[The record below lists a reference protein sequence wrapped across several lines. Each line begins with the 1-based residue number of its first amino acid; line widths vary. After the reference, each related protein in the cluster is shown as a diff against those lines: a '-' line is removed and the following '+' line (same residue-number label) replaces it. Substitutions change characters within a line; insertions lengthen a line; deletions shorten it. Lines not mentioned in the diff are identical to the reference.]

1 MKLTNIRFH
10 TVYLAFLVPMLLVM
24 QARAD
29 WPAIDPEDLRMTD
42 LAQQKGA
49 PAVVLLREEVA
60 DDLNNNHSVYMRI
73 KVLNEKGKRYADVEI
88 PYSRRQFRIDGVSG
102 RTVHADGSIVT
113 FSGKVFDKVVVK
125 GKRGRGE
132 EIRVHVKSF
141 TLPDVQVGSI
151 LDFRY
156 ALRYDD
162 HSAFAPEWLVQTE
175 LFQKNATFK
184 FLPYPGDLV
193 LAHDRIGRG
202 SAWTSYLPADGPKP
216 QWHRLMTTSMANS
229 RTANQ
234 YVDLALTNVPPLQ
247 EEPYMPP
254 ANMLRY
260 RVQFY
265 YTVDPSPDAFWKQ
278 EGKFWS
284 KDVEKFLDRKGGIQD
299 LVAKSVAP
307 GDSPEQKLRKLYAFV
322 TTLENQSF
330 RPKRQEEEEKAISL
344 KPNEGA
350 EDVLRQRSGTH
361 DDLNRL
367 FAAMARAAGLP
378 AWMMWVS
385 TRDDTFFQRDLMSTH
400 QLSNEVTVVQL
411 NGKDVFF
418 DPGTKYCPYG
428 LLDWRYSG
436 SQGLRQKS
444 EKETEIVESPLS
456 EYNQAQIQ
464 RLARVQLGED
474 GKVEG
479 TIRVGFYGLEAM
491 ERRQKASMTDAEG
504 RKKLLEDEIRGW
516 LPADSDVTLVG
527 TPNWDDT
534 EPHLAAEFKI
544 SAPMA
549 MSAGK
554 RLLVPVHIFQ
564 TNDKQIF
571 SSSERVNPIYFWYLT
586 REIDEVHI
594 TLPATLEVESLPAND
609 TQKLDY
615 AYYATKQKQET
626 PNTIMASRDL
636 IMGGMAFPVGE
647 YKNLK
652 GFFDKVK
659 AGDDQ
664 QLIVRGAAHADAK

>member
-1 MKLTNIRFH
+1 MKVTNIRIRV
-10 TVYLAFLVPMLLVM
+10 VYLLFLVPIFLVM

-29 WPAIDPEDLRMTD
+29 WPTINPEDLKMTD
-42 LAQQKGA
+42 LAEQKGA

-60 DDLNNNHSVYMRI
+60 DDPNNNHSVYMRI
-73 KVLNEKGKRYADVEI
+73 KVLNENGKRYADVEI
-88 PYSRRQFRIDGVSG
+88 PYSRRQFQVDGVSG
-102 RTVHADGSIVT
+102 RTVHADGSIVP
-113 FSGKVFDKVVVK
+113 FNGKVFDKVVIK

-132 EIRVHVKSF
+132 ELRLHVKSF

-151 LDFRY
+151 LDFHY
-156 ALRYDD
+156 SFRYDD
-162 HSAFAPEWLVQTE
+162 HLFYPPEWVVQNE
-175 LFQKNATFK
+175 LFQKSATFK
-184 FLPYPGDLV
+184 FIPYSGDLV

-202 SAWTSYLPADGPKP
+202 NAWTSYLPSDGPKP
-216 QWHRLMTTSMANS
+216 QWHHVMTGSNA
-229 RTANQ
+229 RTRAVDQ
-234 YVDLALTNVPPLQ
+234 YVDLALTNVPPLK

-254 ANMLRY
+254 ASMLRY

-265 YTVDPSPDAFWKQ
+265 YTIDASPDAFWKQ

-299 LVAKSVAP
+299 FVAKSVAP

-367 FAAMARAAGLP
+367 FAAMARAAGIP
-378 AWMMWVS
+378 AWMMWVP
-385 TRDDTFFQRDLMSTH
+385 TRDDTFFQRELMSTY
-400 QLSNEVTVVQL
+400 QLSNEIAVVQL
-411 NGKDVFF
+411 NGKDVFL

-456 EYNQAQIQ
+456 DYNQAQIQ
-464 RLARVQLGED
+464 RLARVQLSDD

-479 TIRVGFYGLEAM
+479 SLKVGFYGLEAM
-491 ERRQKASMTDAEG
+491 NRRQKASLTDAEG
-504 RKKLLEDEIRGW
+504 RKKLLEDEVRGW
-516 LPADSDVTLVG
+516 LPADSEVTLVG
-527 TPNWDDT
+527 APNWDDT
-534 EPHLAAEFKI
+534 EPHLATEFKI

-549 MSAGK
+549 VGAGK

-564 TNDKQIF
+564 INNKPVF
-571 SSSERVNPIYFWYLT
+571 SSSDRVNPIYFWYLT
-586 REIDEVHI
+586 RELDEVHI
-594 TLPATLEVESLPAND
+594 ALPAVLEVESLPAND

-615 AYYATKQKQET
+615 AYYATSQKQET
-626 PNTIMASRDL
+626 PNTIVARRDL

-664 QLIVRGAAHADAK
+664 QMIARGAAHADAK

>member
-1 MKLTNIRFH
+1 MKLTNIRIRA
-10 TVYLAFLVPMLLVM
+10 VYLAFLVPILLAM
-24 QARAD
+24 PARAD
-29 WPAIDPEDLRMTD
+29 WPAIDPEDLKMTD

-88 PYSRRQFRIDGVSG
+88 PYSRRQFKIDSVSG
-102 RTVHADGSIVT
+102 RTVHADGSIIP
-113 FSGKVFDKVVVK
+113 FNGKVFDKVVVK

-156 ALRYDD
+156 SLRYDD
-162 HSAFAPEWLVQTE
+162 HSAFPPEWIVQTE
-175 LFQKNATFK
+175 LFQKSATFK

-202 SAWTSYLPADGPKP
+202 SAWTSYLPVDGPKP
-216 QWHRLMTTSMANS
+216 QWHRLMTTSMASS

-234 YVDLALTNVPPLQ
+234 YVDLALTNVSPIK

-254 ANMLRY
+254 ASMLRY

-265 YTVDPSPDAFWKQ
+265 YTVDANPDAFWKQ

-299 LVAKSVAP
+299 LVAKLVAT

-367 FAAMARAAGLP
+367 FAAMGRAGGIP
-378 AWMMWVS
+378 AWMMWVP

-400 QLSNEVTVVQL
+400 QLSNEITVVQL
-411 NGKDVFF
+411 NGKDVFL

-436 SQGLRQKS
+436 SQGLRQRS
-444 EKETEIVESPLS
+444 EKETEMVESPLS

-464 RLARVQLGED
+464 RLARVQLSED

-479 TIRVGFYGLEAM
+479 SVKVGFYGLEAM
-491 ERRQKASMTDAEG
+491 DRRQKASMTDAEG
-504 RKKLLEDEIRGW
+504 RKKLLEDEVRGW
-516 LPADSDVTLVG
+516 LPADSEVTLIG

-534 EPHLAAEFKI
+534 EPHLATEFKI

-549 MSAGK
+549 VGAGK

-564 TNDKQIF
+564 TNNKPVF
-571 SSSERVNPIYFWYLT
+571 ASSERVNPIYFWYLT

-594 TLPATLEVESLPAND
+594 TLPGALGVESLPAND
-609 TQKLDY
+609 TLKLDY
-615 AYYATKQKQET
+615 AYYATNQKQET
-626 PNTIMASRDL
+626 PNTIMARRDL
-636 IMGGMAFPVGE
+636 IMGGMAFPVTE

-664 QLIVRGAAHADAK
+664 QLIARGTAHADAK

>member
-1 MKLTNIRFH
+1 MKVTNFRIRV
-10 TVYLAFLVPMLLVM
+10 VYLLFLVPIFLVM

-29 WPAIDPEDLRMTD
+29 WPTINPEDLKMTD
-42 LAQQKGA
+42 LAEQKGA

-60 DDLNNNHSVYMRI
+60 DDPNNNHSVYMRI
-73 KVLNEKGKRYADVEI
+73 KVLNENGKRYADVEI
-88 PYSRRQFRIDGVSG
+88 PYSRRQFKVDGVSG
-102 RTVHADGSIVT
+102 RTVHADGSIVP
-113 FSGKVFDKVVVK
+113 FNGKVFDKVVIK

-132 EIRVHVKSF
+132 ELRVHVKSF

-151 LDFRY
+151 LDFHY
-156 ALRYDD
+156 SFRYDD
-162 HSAFAPEWLVQTE
+162 HLFYPPEWVVQNE
-175 LFQKNATFK
+175 LFQKSATFK
-184 FLPYPGDLV
+184 FIPYSGDLV

-202 SAWTSYLPADGPKP
+202 NAWTSYLPSDGPKP
-216 QWHRLMTTSMANS
+216 QWHRVMTGSIA
-229 RTANQ
+229 RTRAVDQ
-234 YVDLALTNVPPLQ
+234 YVDLALTNVPPLK

-254 ANMLRY
+254 ASMLRY

-265 YTVDPSPDAFWKQ
+265 YTIDASPDAFWKQ

-299 LVAKSVAP
+299 FVAKSVAP

-367 FAAMARAAGLP
+367 FAAMARAAGIP
-378 AWMMWVS
+378 AWMMWVP
-385 TRDDTFFQRDLMSTH
+385 TRDDTFFQRELMSTY
-400 QLSNEVTVVQL
+400 QLSNEIAVVQL
-411 NGKDVFF
+411 NGKDVFL

-456 EYNQAQIQ
+456 DYNQAQIQ
-464 RLARVQLGED
+464 RLARVQLSDD

-479 TIRVGFYGLEAM
+479 SLKVGFYGLEAM
-491 ERRQKASMTDAEG
+491 NRRQKASLTDAEG
-504 RKKLLEDEIRGW
+504 RKKLLEDEVRGW
-516 LPADSDVTLVG
+516 LPADSEVTLVG
-527 TPNWDDT
+527 APNWDDT
-534 EPHLAAEFKI
+534 EPHLATEFKI

-549 MSAGK
+549 VGAGK

-564 TNDKQIF
+564 INNKPVF
-571 SSSERVNPIYFWYLT
+571 SSSDRVNPIYFWYLT
-586 REIDEVHI
+586 RELDEVHI
-594 TLPATLEVESLPAND
+594 ALPSVLEVESLPAND

-615 AYYATKQKQET
+615 AYYATSQKQET
-626 PNTIMASRDL
+626 PNTIVARRDL

-664 QLIVRGAAHADAK
+664 QMIARGAAHADAK